1 MGGLAARLHIAQQ
14 GREQMITENLKLIR
28 QQLDS
33 QLKKAGSSR
42 SAGESIRIQQVA
54 DPVDMSQEAL
64 ARDMAVQILDRES
77 TLHRRLRSAIER
89 IDDGSYGICLECEE
103 KINPKRLKAISWA
116 ELCISCQERAD
127 ASETRRQ
134 GRSVFEDLT
143 EAA

>member
-42 SAGESIRIQQVA
+42 WAGESIRIQQVA

-89 IDDGSYGICLECEE
+89 IDDGSHGICLECEE
-103 KINPKRLKAISWA
+103 KIDPRRLEAIPWA

-143 EAA
+143 EAG